1 MLNGDVNSALFFK
14 SFKSILQ
21 YFMASENA
29 AFQLKAK
36 YLKMFTLSCISQDLI
51 SITTIISLEKLL
63 TVYLQGLKTSQMILF
78 NELTTLLFALKKIES
93 TNKIQQLEDR
103 ISNEVSSQ
111 TVAKA
116 FNLYLESDY
125 GNDSVQE
132 YIDAFCQFADISTE
146 DIKYSVT
153 KGSTDIT
160 PELLNNIIVYS
171 SSIAA
176 FVGLTLSKVKD
187 ITEDLD
193 KTIDNIAK
201 IKKKRFTKDKT
212 KKNQDISRNEEEAL
226 PAKKIDSQTVIKL
239 ISGSSDTELQ
249 KKAEELIIQYD
260 DKVLKIDAPGKLTIY
275 IN

>member
-78 NELTTLLFALKKIES
+78 NELTTLLFALKIES

-160 PELLNNIIVYS
+160 PPELLNNIIVYS

-201 IKKKRFTKDKT
+201 IKKRFTKDKT
-212 KKNQDISRNEEEAL
+212 KNQDISRNEEEAL
-226 PAKKIDSQTVIKL
+226 PAKIDSQTVIKL